1 MGSPSRTRRQTLF
14 YFSCWGPS
22 LPWLLQ
28 PQSLSL
34 LLLLSPT
41 LMLIPGTATDTVA
54 TDGADTTD
62 LMATMATTERDQRM
76 PSQRPL
82 LPLILTLTLMR
93 GTATMATDTVDM
105 DTVATTG
112 PMATT
117 ATTER
122 DLQMP
127 SLSQLLPLSPT
138 LMLIPGI
145 ATDTVATDGAATTGL
160 MVTTATMERDPLMLS
175 LLPSLQL
182 MLQLTPLLMLMPGTV
197 DTATVDTATGDTT
210 AHMDMGVTGEVT
222 GAKQTNR
229 EVYSSSDCD
238 FPSTLASISRAC
250 A

>member
-28 PQSLSL
+28 PQSLSPL
-34 LLLLSPT
+34 LLLNPT

-54 TDGADTTD
+54 TDGAATTD
-62 LMATMATTERDQRM
+62 LMATMATTERGRQT

-82 LPLILTLTLMR
+82 LPLTLTLTLMP
-93 GTATMATDTVDM
+93 GTGTMATDTVDM

-112 PMATT
+112 PMATM

-122 DLQMP
+122 GQQMP
-127 SLSQLLPLSPT
+127 SLSPLLLLSPR
-138 LMLIPGI
+138 LMLIPGT
-145 ATDTVATDGAATTGL
+145 ATDTVATDGAATTDL
-160 MVTTATMERDPLMLS
+160 MATTA
-175 LLPSLQL
+175 
-182 MLQLTPLLMLMPGTV
+182 TV
-197 DTATVDTATGDTT
+197 DTATVDTATGDTVATT

-229 EVYSSSDCD
+229 VDSSSDCD